1 MQDNNCKAFKLA
13 FLFVVLLLCGSL
25 YVSLGYFNRLFESHN
40 ENSYLQHNVD
50 SLKIRADSLEKASN
64 QVKPTNAV
72 IIKEKIITKY
82 VKQYQDIVNASAIE
96 SYSYLVEWIPISDSL
111 PKMVVS
117 AGGDTC
123 VIVRSSQ
130 VNEINTVHFT
140 SGIYAEIIDT
150 LLYNDSLRAE
160 KERLLQAVISTRNEV
175 IQKQDEQ
182 IKQST
187 QENSAMKKDIA
198 RRKKHEKLAIGA
210 GAGLLILSL
219 FIN

>member
-1 MQDNNCKAFKLA
+1 MQDCKAYKYA
-13 FLFVVLLLCGSL
+13 FALVILMLVGSV
-25 YVSLGYFNRLFESHN
+25 YMNLGYFNRMHDAQTETIF
-40 ENSYLQHNVD
+40 LQHDID
-50 SLKIRADSLEKASN
+50 SLKARADSLVKASN
-64 QVKPTNAV
+64 QVKSTNAV

>member
-1 MQDNNCKAFKLA
+1 MQGSKYKYAFA
-13 FLFVVLLLCGSL
+13 VVILLLAGSFCL
-25 YVSLGYFNRLFESHN
+25 NIGYFDRMHEAQT
-40 ENSYLQHNVD
+40 ENVFLQHDID
-50 SLKIRADSLEKASN
+50 SLKASADSLVKASN